1 MEKRR
6 KLMKDY
12 EDLRK
17 RKQDEYEAQRRRRI
31 ELRNSKTR
39 KNYIRDTFFIIF
51 FNFLD
56 VDTDETE
63 GRGGELEEET
73 VEFFVKEETVF
84 IDE

>member
-39 KNYIRDTFFIIF
+39 KNYVRDTFFIIF

>member
-1 MEKRR
+1 
-6 KLMKDY
+6 MKDY

>member
-1 MEKRR
+1 MDKRR

-39 KNYIRDTFFIIF
+39 RVAKVMVKDQIFHCYLIARRGYGRD
-51 FNFLD
+51 
-56 VDTDETE
+56 
-63 GRGGELEEET
+63 
-73 VEFFVKEETVF
+73 
-84 IDE
+84 

>member
-1 MEKRR
+1 MVEKRR

-39 KNYIRDTFFIIF
+39 KNYIRDDFFIVF
-51 FNFLD
+51 FNF
-56 VDTDETE
+56 
-63 GRGGELEEET
+63 
-73 VEFFVKEETVF
+73 
-84 IDE
+84 